1 VYNYLGFLGLFGF
14 LLTSFESFVI
24 FREYQSFANATPGH
38 TLRIVL
44 YYLGFVLFNFFG
56 YSIIP
61 FFVKWYGATLL
72 NISNLTTI
80 IWSMLSDILLFDR
93 PFVIPIHYNLDVFS
107 SCCTWLGSCS
117 R

>member
-14 LLTSFESFVI
+14 IFTTFESFVI
-24 FREYQSFANATPGH
+24 FKEYKTFALATPGH
-38 TLRIVL
+38 APQIVS
-44 YYLGFVLFNFFG
+44 YYLGFVGFNFFG

-80 IWSMLSDILLFDR
+80 IWSMLSDILLFHR
-93 PFVIPIHYNLDVFS
+93 PFVSPPPSAVPLITHL
-107 SCCTWLGSCS
+107 
-117 R
+117 